1 MRRVHLRNERGQ
13 QRSTCIPQEAGV
25 FAAGGQC
32 DESGIWGA
40 ALPFSRASRA
50 LISATGEKPD
60 GRIRINQLVDMIR
73 A

>member
-40 ALPFSRASRA
+40 ALPFSRA
-50 LISATGEKPD
+50 EH
-60 GRIRINQLVDMIR
+60 
-73 A
+73 